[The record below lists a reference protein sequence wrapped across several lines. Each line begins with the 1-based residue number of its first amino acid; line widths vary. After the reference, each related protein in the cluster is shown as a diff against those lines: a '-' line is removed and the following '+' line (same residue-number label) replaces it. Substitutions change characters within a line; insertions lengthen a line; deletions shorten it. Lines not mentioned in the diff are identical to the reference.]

1 METQCL
7 CKCSGL
13 ICNLKGLCTL
23 SSFTHP
29 HVIPN
34 TFGFPLWNI
43 NYLKNKKPIKVSYKI
58 CIYETCRS
66 NRNHNQTS
74 ANNSQASF
82 VVLCWM
88 QVCSTSLARLWTSAR
103 TQRCISNT
111 SRPHAR
117 RAKSKKWSG
126 SVGKATAMT
135 LNMSRTFSRY
145 CQDSWKWSIAD
156 RKKHIIFSSFSS
168 VKTLSICFPHYISC
182 FILFYWSV
190 F

>member
-1 METQCL
+1 M
-7 CKCSGL
+7 K
-13 ICNLKGLCTL
+13 
-23 SSFTHP
+23 
-29 HVIPN
+29 HVDQ
-34 TFGFPLWNI
+34 TVTT
-43 NYLKNKKPIKVSYKI
+43 IK
-58 CIYETCRS
+58 RLP
-66 NRNHNQTS
+66 
-74 ANNSQASF
+74 NNSQASF

-88 QVCSTSLARLWTSAR
+88 QVCSTSLARSWTSAR

-168 VKTLSICFPHYISC
+168 VKTLSFCFPHYISC
-182 FILFYWSV
+182 LFSSTDLSFSIYMQAFCNFRCKNFFWRSFSFYDKGIFWV
-190 F
+190 